1 TPMQVYL
8 DDQLVPIDRPSL
20 RLALATAARVAESKG
35 RVIVAA
41 LADGTPVADQVL
53 QAPTDEFSSIVEL
66 KLRSASPAQIVG
78 ELLQHA
84 AEAVDS
90 VRDTQQHAANL
101 VQAGNL
107 KAVTEPLQTIFT
119 VWQAVS
125 DGLSNAATML
135 DIDLS
140 TQRVPDGT
148 GGALAIAPLIEILVE
163 RLTSLRAAL
172 QNGDVSALADCLA
185 YDLEDSAK
193 DWSAMLRGL
202 REVLSKVP

>member
-1 TPMQVYL
+1 MQVFL

-20 RLALATAARVAESKG
+20 RLALSTAARLAESKG

-41 LADGTPVADQVL
+41 LADGSPIADQVL

-66 KLRSASPAQIVG
+66 KLRSASPSQIVG
-78 ELLQHA
+78 ELLLHA
-84 AEAVDS
+84 AEAVES
-90 VRDTQQHAANL
+90 VRETQQHAASL

-107 KAVTEPLQTIFT
+107 KEVTEPLQTIFT

-125 DGLSNAATML
+125 DGLSNAAEML
-135 DIDLS
+135 DMDLS

-172 QNGDVSALADCLA
+172 QDGDVSALADCLA
-185 YDLEDSAK
+185 YDLDDSAK

-202 REVLSKVP
+202 RGVISNVP

>member
-1 TPMQVYL
+1 MQVFL

-20 RLALATAARVAESKG
+20 RLALSTAARLAESRG

-41 LADGTPVADQVL
+41 IADGSPVADQVL
-53 QAPTDEFSSIVEL
+53 QAPTDDFSSIIEL

-78 ELLQHA
+78 ELLLHA
-84 AEAVDS
+84 ADAVES
-90 VRDTQQHAANL
+90 VRQTQQHAASL

-107 KAVTEPLQTIFT
+107 KEVTEPLQTIFT

-135 DIDLS
+135 DMDLS

-172 QNGDVSALADCLA
+172 QDGDVSALADCLA
-185 YDLEDSAK
+185 YDLDDSAK

-202 REVLSKVP
+202 RGVISNVP